1 MTQMTPLRRV
11 PGAALA
17 RVETWSGVAHQ
28 EAIAAGTMWSG
39 LAHLAPGAATGWHHH
54 GQYETSLY
62 VASGVVRFEFG
73 HHGAESLEG
82 APGDS
87 IHVPAGVV
95 RREVNTGSTPATN
108 VITRVG
114 RGPAMVRVEGPE
126 T

>member
-1 MTQMTPLRRV
+1 
-11 PGAALA
+11 
-17 RVETWSGVAHQ
+17 GVTHQ
-28 EAIAAGTMWSG
+28 EAITAGTMWSG

-62 VASGVVRFEFG
+62 VASGVVRFELG

-82 APGDS
+82 APGDF
-87 IHVPAGVV
+87 IHVPAGRAA
-95 RREVNTGSTPATN
+95 RRGNTGTTPATS

-114 RGPAMVRVEGPE
+114 RGPAMVQVEGPE